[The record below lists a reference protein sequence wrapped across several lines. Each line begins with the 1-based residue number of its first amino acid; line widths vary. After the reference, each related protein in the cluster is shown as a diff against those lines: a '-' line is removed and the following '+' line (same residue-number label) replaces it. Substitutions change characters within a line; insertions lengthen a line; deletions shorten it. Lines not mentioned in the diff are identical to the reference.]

1 MNIPSSP
8 LTCNVDDGL
17 TPALI
22 PTLSVDTSTN
32 NVSVSTATSLTKVD
46 VPETCALPDTLKLEP
61 APVMV
66 RVPVIVS
73 PVFKTFS
80 DAAPDND
87 AVIVPAEKLPDPSRI
102 TAAFPTFPV
111 LNITLPSFHIL
122 CPLIVRP
129 SALATDTANVP
140 EFVVALPPDAVIDA
154 VL

>member
-1 MNIPSSP
+1 M
-8 LTCNVDDGL
+8 
-17 TPALI
+17 
-22 PTLSVDTSTN
+22 
-32 NVSVSTATSLTKVD
+32 STARSLTRVV

-73 PVFKTFS
+73 PVFNTFA

-87 AVIVPAEKLPDPSRI
+87 AVIVLAEKLPDPSRK
-102 TAAFPTFPV
+102 TPEFPTFPV
-111 LNITLPSFHIL
+111 LNIILPSFHIF

-129 SALATDTANVP
+129 SALATDTASVP